1 MSNCRYQVNE
11 TYRYSQ
17 AFLDFAENLELMFD
31 REGEMLFSGSRNT
44 IKRFT
49 IGQDGDKMDVVVKRF
64 NMHNVFQKIAYS
76 FFVPSKAKRAFENGM
91 ELLRIGCGTPSPI
104 AYAEIRSGV
113 WLQRCYYVTVYTDD
127 ESVRQALEVDFN
139 RPLAK
144 AFALFVARLH
154 EHAVVHHDL
163 NFSNVLYRQEGGEN
177 IISVIDINRM
187 TIKRSG
193 RLALE
198 ECKDDFVRWTD
209 RKDLFEYVMREYAKA
224 RGLDEDAF
232 FATAAQMKRTHDKAW
247 RRRKKFTAALK
258 RIIQTK

>member
-1 MSNCRYQVNE
+1 
-11 TYRYSQ
+11 
-17 AFLDFAENLELMFD
+17 
-31 REGEMLFSGSRNT
+31 
-44 IKRFT
+44 
-49 IGQDGDKMDVVVKRF
+49 
-64 NMHNVFQKIAYS
+64 
-76 FFVPSKAKRAFENGM
+76 
-91 ELLRIGCGTPSPI
+91 
-104 AYAEIRSGV
+104 
-113 WLQRCYYVTVYTDD
+113 
-127 ESVRQALEVDFN
+127 
-139 RPLAK
+139 
-144 AFALFVARLH
+144 
-154 EHAVVHHDL
+154 VHHDL

-198 ECKDDFVRWTD
+198 ECKDDFVKWTD

-232 FATAAQMKRTHDKAW
+232 FATVAQMKRTHDKAW